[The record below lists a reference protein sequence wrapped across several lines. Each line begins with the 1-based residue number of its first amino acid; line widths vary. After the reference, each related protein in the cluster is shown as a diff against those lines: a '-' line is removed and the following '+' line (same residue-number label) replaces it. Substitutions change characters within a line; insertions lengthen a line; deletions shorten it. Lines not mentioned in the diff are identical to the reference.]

1 MVENLYFKKQTTKD
15 GLGLNVFSLE
25 ELHETSFWFS
35 SFLQP
40 HFKDLTSFELKEHQ
54 YIPLIVKDCLA
65 FIVFDDQSVRL
76 CFGPMLIESIETTQA
91 LLKQYDV
98 NVFNDLRL
106 VNMNQVKAIG
116 SLVMSYWKDLNV
128 DFEHCSSNFIDSPCL
143 EASTL
148 STTNHA
154 HVPMDEEIIQKMN
167 ALMSSG
173 NINDMHDFLRYFD
186 SMDLD
191 KIVCRNT
198 LRTTKNNV
206 ISSVS
211 RYSYIAINE
220 GLDYLAMVKE
230 ADEFISRVE
239 SYDNIKSCILLLK
252 EAALRYTTLI
262 QDFKQGGYSKYT
274 KYVLKK
280 IKNDYNQNLT
290 LSGLAIELNISSSHL
305 SRIISNE
312 TKLSYH
318 DLLNSERVEQAKEFL
333 KHPSYNVAKVAQL
346 CGFTYQNHF
355 TQVFK
360 KHSGMTPSEYIR
372 SMSPILKQG
381 LST

>member
-1 MVENLYFKKQTTKD
+1 MIENHYFKKQTTKD

-25 ELHETSFWFS
+25 ELHGTSFWFS
-35 SFLQP
+35 TFLQP
-40 HFKDLTSFELKEHQ
+40 YFEDLTSFKLKEHQ
-54 YIPLIVKDCLA
+54 FIPFIVKDCLA
-65 FIVFDDQSVRL
+65 FIIFDDQSVRL
-76 CFGPMLIESIETTQA
+76 FFGPMLIESIETTQA

-116 SLVMSYWKDLNV
+116 SLVMSYWKDLNIG
-128 DFEHCSSNFIDSPCL
+128 FEHCSPNAIDSPCL
-143 EASTL
+143 EASILNT
-148 STTNHA
+148 SNHV

-198 LRTTKNNV
+198 LRTTKNIV
-206 ISSVS
+206 ISSIS
-211 RYSYIAINE
+211 RYNYIAINE
-220 GLDYLAMVKE
+220 GLEYLAMVKE

-252 EAALRYTTLI
+252 EATLRYTTLI
-262 QDFKQGGYSKYT
+262 QDFKHGGYSKYT
-274 KYVLKK
+274 KYVLKR

-318 DLLNSERVEQAKEFL
+318 DLLN
-333 KHPSYNVAKVAQL
+333 
-346 CGFTYQNHF
+346 
-355 TQVFK
+355 
-360 KHSGMTPSEYIR
+360 
-372 SMSPILKQG
+372 
-381 LST
+381 

>member
-1 MVENLYFKKQTTKD
+1 MIENLNFKKQTTKD

-35 SFLQP
+35 PFLQP
-40 HFKDLTSFELKEHQ
+40 HFKDLTSLELKENQ
-54 YIPLIVKDCLA
+54 YRTFVVKDCLA
-65 FIVFDDQSVRL
+65 FILFDDQSERL

-91 LLKQYDV
+91 LLKQYDN
-98 NVFNDLRL
+98 NVFKDLRH
-106 VNMNQVKAIG
+106 VNMTQIKAIG

-128 DFEHCSSNFIDSPCL
+128 DFEHLALNYIESPYL
-143 EASTL
+143 EASSL
-148 STTNHA
+148 NTTNEA

-167 ALMSSG
+167 SLMSNGS
-173 NINDMHDFLRYFD
+173 INDMHDFLRYFD
-186 SMDLD
+186 TMDLD

-198 LRTTKNNV
+198 LRSTKNNV
-206 ISSVS
+206 ISSIS

-262 QDFKQGGYSKYT
+262 QDFKHGGYSKYT

-290 LSGLAIELNISSSHL
+290 LSGLAVELNISSSHL

-318 DLLNSERVEQAKEFL
+318 DLLNSERIEQAKEFL
-333 KHPSYNVAKVAQL
+333 KHPTNNVAKVAQL

-360 KHSGMTPSEYIR
+360 MHSGMTPSEYIR